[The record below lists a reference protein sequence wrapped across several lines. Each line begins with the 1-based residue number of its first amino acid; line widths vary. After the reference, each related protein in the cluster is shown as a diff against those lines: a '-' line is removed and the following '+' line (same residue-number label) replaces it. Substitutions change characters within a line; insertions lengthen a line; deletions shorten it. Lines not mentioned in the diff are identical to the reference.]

1 MGRVLRAEGLCRQRL
16 GGGEEGLVPW
26 RTSVAEAR
34 GMCARFPL
42 SEGVWLGCPCSLTCR
57 ASQSRGCH
65 RGHPQVV
72 TCLVGGQGHCCVNP
86 DP

>member
-34 GMCARFPL
+34 GTCAQFPL
-42 SEGVWLGCPCSLTCR
+42 SEGVWLGCP
-57 ASQSRGCH
+57 
-65 RGHPQVV
+65 
-72 TCLVGGQGHCCVNP
+72 
-86 DP
+86 